1 MNELT
6 LAGSRFVFYLA
17 FGNFMP
23 HFKSVSLKSS
33 SLKTHVATQGEATY
47 HATSCKR
54 LRIISSGSRESNGHR
69 PHLGNAT
76 PLASSSIHGEH
87 RNDLYSNSKKHQGD
101 LSWMPSVTVALL
113 APGRVLRRSFGL
125 VPLARE
131 MALIRMRLPL
141 ARSWSLLQPL
151 LVFLLPPPQPAFCVR
166 PEGWA
171 FAATLCFSFLA
182 MFSSAKGRLRSYNSS
197 RNLCVPSK
205 GTLDDSGPCKKLPVR
220 IPSTSV
226 FDVLG
231 LTENVSPKH
240 EAPHLGPLLLELKGE
255 TIHTC

>member
-1 MNELT
+1 MYMEHRVLLQEFLHPPQASRDCGETEQPMNELT
-6 LAGSRFVFYLA
+6 LAGSRFVFILLL
-17 FGNFMP
+17 GILCRIS
-23 HFKSVSLKSS
+23 KVSLKSS
-33 SLKTHVATQGEATY
+33 SLKAHIATQGKATY

-54 LRIISSGSRESNGHR
+54 LHIISSGSRESNGHR

-166 PEGWA
+166 PEGWLLQLR
-171 FAATLCFSFLA
+171 FASPSFQYFQA
-182 MFSSAKGRLRSYNSS
+182 PREGCVHTIPPGIFASRQKG
-197 RNLCVPSK
+197 
-205 GTLDDSGPCKKLPVR
+205 
-220 IPSTSV
+220 
-226 FDVLG
+226 LG
-231 LTENVSPKH
+231 
-240 EAPHLGPLLLELKGE
+240 
-255 TIHTC
+255 